1 MLKLWVGGIIDAYI
15 ANSFRELRNTLQQAV
30 NTALHNQHY
39 GDALG
44 TWDVVIAVCSR
55 PPSEHVRYSA
65 RTKETDIRVVI
76 DHALFEQSSLPERAN
91 LLAGAVLD
99 SLPGSESKPLLESIS
114 TGYSRMFRWLL
125 LRFSQTVGME

>member
-1 MLKLWVGGIIDAYI
+1 MLKLWVGGIIDADI
-15 ANSFRELRNTLQQAV
+15 ADSFRELRNTLQQAV
-30 NTALHNQHY
+30 NAALHNQHY

-99 SLPGSESKPLLESIS
+99 SLH
-114 TGYSRMFRWLL
+114 R
-125 LRFSQTVGME
+125 LRVKAIAGVDFDRLQHDVSVALAQV